1 MCVKS
6 NNVSHMGSG
15 PGDPKGLLSSMKD
28 VSEVEKTLTATHMY
42 IGGMEGYRED
52 GYLKISS

>member
-1 MCVKS
+1 M
-6 NNVSHMGSG
+6 SHMGSG